1 MQEFLGLPIDA
12 STHGAG
18 VDQIIVIIHW
28 LMLVLFVGWG
38 SFFAYSLVRFRK
50 KANPK
55 ADYVGVKSHT
65 SSYIEIA
72 VAAFEGVLLIFFAI
86 PVWSNV
92 WLKFPDKK
100 DAVEIHVVAEQ
111 FAWNVHYPG
120 PDGKFGRRDIKLVT
134 AENPI
139 GLDREDTDAKDDITT
154 INNMHIPVGKPI
166 LVYLTSKDVIHSFGL
181 PLLRVKQDAIPGQ
194 QIPVTFTATMTVAQ
208 IREMMNK
215 TYATT
220 ELKLAEGQS
229 PTMIASTDYLA
240 TDATMLVA
248 KGDQITNEALA
259 KLEGVGI
266 KSVAA
271 TQDTPAEIACAQ
283 LCGLGH
289 YRMRGTLY
297 LDSPE
302 DYQKWLA
309 EEAAYLEQ

>member
-12 STHGAG
+12 SAHGPQI
-18 VDQIIVIIHW
+18 DQIIVLIHW

-38 SFFAYSLVRFRK
+38 SFFTYSLIRFRK

-55 ADYVGVKSHT
+55 ADYVGVKSHAST
-65 SSYIEIA
+65 YIEGG
-72 VAAFEGVLLIFFAI
+72 VVVFEAVLLIFFAI
-86 PVWSNV
+86 PVWSSV

-111 FAWNVHYPG
+111 FAWNIHYPG
-120 PDGKFGRRDIKLVT
+120 ADGKFGRRDIALVT
-134 AENPI
+134 ADNPL
-139 GLDREDTDAKDDITT
+139 GLDREDADAKDDITT

-166 LVYLTSKDVIHSFGL
+166 LVTLTSKDVIHSFGL

-194 QIPVTFTATMTVAQ
+194 QIPVTFTATMTS
-208 IREMMNK
+208 
-215 TYATT
+215 T
-220 ELKLAEGQS
+220 ELRERMTQSIVLESQHIVQTLSSRIATSEYKSSDGSVIVSPGDPFTEDAINKLR
-229 PTMIASTDYLA
+229 
-240 TDATMLVA
+240 
-248 KGDQITNEALA
+248 EA
-259 KLEGVGI
+259 GI
-266 KSVAA
+266 VSVAT

-289 YRMRGTLY
+289 YRMRGSMY

-309 EEAAYLEQ
+309 EEATYLTQ